1 MSTTTRTAT
10 VDLFFDAVV
19 ERQASVYD
27 TMRSGNERSHRFSR
41 SLLEG
46 ARQSNRD
53 WTEVGRRWL
62 INPTDLVG
70 VYEAMSEAVG
80 NQQSR
85 ALALAREWIED
96 VVESQRES
104 REVLKQGIGDWRE
117 AIENVQANAPT
128 FLRRTGWSRRNSDKQ
143 PQAAAEK

>member
-1 MSTTTRTAT
+1 MSTITRTST
-10 VDLFFDAVV
+10 VDRFFDAMV

-27 TMRSGNERSHRFSR
+27 TMRSSNERSHRFSR

-53 WTEVGRRWL
+53 WTEVGRRL
-62 INPTDLVG
+62 LLNPTDLVG

-80 NQQSR
+80 NQQTR

>member
-1 MSTTTRTAT
+1 MSTTTRTST
-10 VDLFFDAVV
+10 VDRFFDAVV
-19 ERQASVYD
+19 ERQASLFDAV
-27 TMRSGNERSHRFSR
+27 RSSNERSHRFSR

-53 WTEVGRRWL
+53 WTDVGRRWL

-85 ALALAREWIED
+85 ALALSREWIED

-104 REVLKQGIGDWRE
+104 RQVLRQGIGDWRE
-117 AIENVQANAPT
+117 AIERVQANAPT
-128 FLRRTGWSRRNSDKQ
+128 FLRRTGWSRQNSDKQ
-143 PQAAAEK
+143 PQTAAEK

>member
-1 MSTTTRTAT
+1 MSTSTRTST
-10 VDLFFDAVV
+10 VDRFFDAVV
-19 ERQASVYD
+19 ERQASVFD
-27 TMRSGNERSHRFSR
+27 AVRSSNERTHRFSR

-53 WTEVGRRWL
+53 WAEVGRRWL

-96 VVESQRES
+96 VVESQRDS
-104 REVLKQGIGDWRE
+104 REVLRQGIGDWRE
-117 AIENVQANAPT
+117 AIERVQANAPT
-128 FLRRTGWSRRNSDKQ
+128 FLRRTGWSRQNGDKQ
-143 PQAAAEK
+143 PQTAAEK

>member
-1 MSTTTRTAT
+1 MSTTTRTST
-10 VDLFFDAVV
+10 VDRFFDAMV

-53 WTEVGRRWL
+53 WTEVGRRL
-62 INPTDLVG
+62 LLNPTDLVG

-117 AIENVQANAPT
+117 AIESVQANAPT

>member
-1 MSTTTRTAT
+1 MSTTTRTST
-10 VDLFFDAVV
+10 VDRFFDAMV

-27 TMRSGNERSHRFSR
+27 AMRSGNERSHRFSR

-53 WTEVGRRWL
+53 WTEVGRRL
-62 INPTDLVG
+62 LLNPTDLVG

-117 AIENVQANAPT
+117 AIESVQANAPT

-143 PQAAAEK
+143 PQAATEK

>member
-1 MSTTTRTAT
+1 MSTTTRTST
-10 VDLFFDAVV
+10 VDRFFDAVV

-27 TMRSGNERSHRFSR
+27 TMRSTNERSHRFSR

-80 NQQSR
+80 NQQTR

-117 AIENVQANAPT
+117 AIESVQANAPT
-128 FLRRTGWSRRNSDKQ
+128 FLRRTGWSRQNSDKQ
-143 PQAAAEK
+143 PQAGAEK

>member
-1 MSTTTRTAT
+1 MSTTTRTST
-10 VDLFFDAVV
+10 VDRFFDAVV

-27 TMRSGNERSHRFSR
+27 TMRSTNERSHRFSR

-80 NQQSR
+80 NQQTR

-117 AIENVQANAPT
+117 AIESVQANAPT

>member
-1 MSTTTRTAT
+1 MSTTTRTST
-10 VDLFFDAVV
+10 VDRFFDAMV

-53 WTEVGRRWL
+53 WTEVGRRL
-62 INPTDLVG
+62 LLNPTDLVG

-85 ALALAREWIED
+85 GLALAREWIED

-117 AIENVQANAPT
+117 AIERVQANAPT
-128 FLRRTGWSRRNSDKQ
+128 FLRRTGWSRQNSDKQ

>member
-1 MSTTTRTAT
+1 M
-10 VDLFFDAVV
+10 V

-53 WTEVGRRWL
+53 WTEVGRRL
-62 INPTDLVG
+62 LLNPTDLVG

-117 AIENVQANAPT
+117 AIEQVQANAPT

>member
-1 MSTTTRTAT
+1 
-10 VDLFFDAVV
+10 
-19 ERQASVYD
+19 
-27 TMRSGNERSHRFSR
+27 
-41 SLLEG
+41 
-46 ARQSNRD
+46 
-53 WTEVGRRWL
+53 
-62 INPTDLVG
+62 
-70 VYEAMSEAVG
+70 MSEAVG
-80 NQQSR
+80 NQQTR

-117 AIENVQANAPT
+117 AIESVQANAPT

>member
-1 MSTTTRTAT
+1 MSTTTRTSN
-10 VDLFFDAVV
+10 VDRFFDAMV
-19 ERQASVYD
+19 EGQASVYD
-27 TMRSGNERSHRFSR
+27 TMRGGNERRHRFSR

-53 WTEVGRRWL
+53 WTEVGRRL
-62 INPTDLVG
+62 LLNPTDLVG

-117 AIENVQANAPT
+117 SIENVQANAPT